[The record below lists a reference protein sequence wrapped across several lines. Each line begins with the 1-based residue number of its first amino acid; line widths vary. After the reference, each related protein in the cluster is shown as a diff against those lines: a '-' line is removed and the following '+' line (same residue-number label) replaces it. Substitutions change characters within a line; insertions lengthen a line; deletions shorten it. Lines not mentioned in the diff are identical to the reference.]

1 MKQHR
6 ALRRGM
12 AALAWAVAGAAT
24 GPIAA
29 AETTP
34 YPALKPIHIIAPTG
48 AGGSLDAMARIV
60 AAKLTL
66 LTNQQVVVENMPG
79 AAGMIGAGAV
89 AKAAPDGYTLLAA
102 SNGNLSTTRAL
113 FKSVPY
119 DAVKDFAPVTLVDYN
134 PYVLLANPKLPV
146 KDIADLIRLAK
157 EKPGQINVASS
168 GNGSTPHL
176 ALELLNMLAGIK
188 LQHVPYKTSA
198 AAVTSVI
205 SGETSL
211 MFDGIASGLPQV
223 TGGKLRALGVASK
236 QPLPSL
242 PGVPPIA
249 DTVPGFAADNWAG
262 ILMPAGTPAPV
273 VQQMHDYIAE
283 VLLMP
288 DVRESFSR
296 LGLEPAGSTPQQF
309 GTFLR
314 AEIAKWTQV
323 IEVAGVRP
331 D

>member
-1 MKQHR
+1 MKVHR
-6 ALRRGM
+6 ALGLAM
-12 AALAWAVAGAAT
+12 AFFAAS
-24 GPIAA
+24 AA
-29 AETTP
+29 AETAP
-34 YPALKPIHIIAPTG
+34 YPTLKPIYIIAPTG
-48 AGGSLDAMARIV
+48 AGGSLDAMARIL
-60 AAKLTL
+60 AAKLTQ
-66 LTNQQVVVENMPG
+66 LTHQQVIVQNMPG

-102 SNGNLSTTRAL
+102 SNGNLSTTQAL
-113 FKSVPY
+113 FKSAPY
-119 DAVKDFAPVTLVDYN
+119 DAVKSFAPVTLVDYN

-146 KDIADLIRLAK
+146 KNIADLIRLAK

-176 ALELLNMLAGIK
+176 ALELLNMMAGIK

-236 QPLPSL
+236 HSLPSL
-242 PGVPPIA
+242 PGIPPIA
-249 DTVPGFAADNWAG
+249 DTVPGFSADNWAG

-273 VQQMHDYIAE
+273 VQQMHGYIAE
-283 VLLMP
+283 VLRMP
-288 DVRESFSR
+288 DVQQSFRR
-296 LGLEPAGSTPQQF
+296 LGLEPAGTTPQEF
-309 GTFLR
+309 GAFLGS
-314 AEIAKWTQV
+314 EIAKWTKV
-323 IEVAGVRP
+323 IEAANVKP